1 MENICA
7 NYRDYL
13 YQVRRTNMAK
23 AMVYIQSGGPTSVI
37 NTSLYGA
44 IKEAQKHSEISH
56 IYGSLNGIEGLLKDN
71 IIDLGKEDPAQIE
84 LLKQTPGSILGTSRH
99 KLPKDFHHEE
109 YSKIIET
116 CKKHNI
122 GYVFV
127 NGGNDSMDT
136 CYKLSL
142 LCKELN
148 LDIKVMGVPKT
159 VDNDLA
165 ETDHSNGFGS
175 AAKYVINT
183 TREIIAD
190 AQSYDRYKGYIIEVM
205 GRNAGW
211 LTAATDLLPE
221 HARPDLI
228 YLPENKFDTEKF
240 VKEFGEIYEKKGI
253 CIVAI
258 SEGIDFERDETNVKV
273 DSFGHKQLGG
283 AASDLAKLINSRLG
297 ISVRA
302 IELSLPQRAF
312 SFLTSKVD
320 SEEAE
325 ACGREAVKHAVE
337 GMTGHMI
344 AIKRLSDAP
353 YKVEYKTVDISKIAN
368 VERKVP
374 STMMKD
380 DSHMDASF
388 KAYCEPLIKG
398 ELEIKMK
405 DGIIETTLLK
415 KVRV

>member
-1 MENICA
+1 MSK
-7 NYRDYL
+7 
-13 YQVRRTNMAK
+13 K

-44 IKEAQKHSEISH
+44 IREGQKHPEISK
-56 IYGSLNGIEGLLKDN
+56 IYGSLNGIDGLLNDN
-71 IIDLGKEDPAQIE
+71 LIDLGAEDDETIE
-84 LLKQTPGSILGTSRH
+84 LFKQTPGAVLGTTRH
-99 KLPKDFHHEE
+99 KLPKDLHHEE
-109 YSKIIET
+109 YSRIIET
-116 CKKHNI
+116 LKKHDI

-142 LCKELN
+142 LAKELN

-183 TREIIAD
+183 IREIIAD
-190 AQSYDRYKGYIIEVM
+190 AQSYKNYKAYIIEIM

-211 LTAATDLLPE
+211 LTAAVDLLPE
-221 HARPDLI
+221 EARPDLI
-228 YLPENKFDTEKF
+228 YLPENKFDVEKF
-240 VKEFGEIYEKKGI
+240 VANVDKIYAKKGN

-258 SEGIDFERDETNVKV
+258 SEGIEFERDESNVKI

-283 AASDLAKLINSRLG
+283 AASDLGKLITSRLG
-297 ISVRA
+297 IAVRA
-302 IELSLPQRAF
+302 IELSLPQRAY

-320 SEEAE
+320 SDEACICGAE
-325 ACGREAVKHAVE
+325 AVRHAVE

-344 AIKRLSDAP
+344 AIKRVSDKP
-353 YKVEYKTVDISKIAN
+353 YAVKYEPVDISKIAN

-374 STMMKD
+374 ISMMKD
-380 DSHMDASF
+380 DSHMDPSF
-388 KAYCEPLIKG
+388 RAYCEPLIQG
-398 ELEIKMK
+398 ELAVTMEN
-405 DGIIETTLLK
+405 GIIKTAVLK

>member
-1 MENICA
+1 
-7 NYRDYL
+7 
-13 YQVRRTNMAK
+13 MAK

-37 NTSLYGA
+37 NSSLYGA
-44 IKEAQKHSEISH
+44 IKEAEKHSEISG
-56 IYGSLNGIEGLLKDN
+56 IYGSLNGIDGLLNDR
-71 IIDLGKEDPAQIE
+71 IIDLGKEDKETIE
-84 LLKQTPGSILGTSRH
+84 LFLQTPGAVLGTTRH
-99 KLPKDFHHEE
+99 KLPKDLHHEE
-109 YSKIIET
+109 YTRIIET
-116 CKKHNI
+116 LKKHNI

-142 LCKELN
+142 LAKELN

-183 TREIIAD
+183 TREILAD

-221 HARPDLI
+221 NARPDLI
-228 YLPENKFDTEKF
+228 YLPENKFDVDSF
-240 VKEFGEIYEKKGI
+240 VKKFGEIYEKKGI
-253 CIVAI
+253 CVVAI
-258 SEGIDFERDETNVKV
+258 SEGLQFERDEANVKV

-283 AASDLAKLINSRLG
+283 AATDLGKLITARLG

-320 SEEAE
+320 SEEAQ
-325 ACGREAVKHAVE
+325 ACGREAVRHAVE

-344 AIKRLSDAP
+344 AIKRVSDAP
-353 YKVEYKTVDISKIAN
+353 YKVEYKPVDISKIAN

-374 STMMKD
+374 TSMMKD
-380 DSHMDASF
+380 DGHLAPSF
-388 KAYCEPLIKG
+388 RTYCEPLIQG
-398 ELEIKMK
+398 ELNIKMEN
-405 DGIIETTLLK
+405 GIIKTAVLK

>member
-1 MENICA
+1 
-7 NYRDYL
+7 
-13 YQVRRTNMAK
+13 MAK

-37 NTSLYGA
+37 NSSLYGA
-44 IKEAQKHSEISH
+44 VKEAEKHPEISH
-56 IYGSLNGIEGLLKDN
+56 IYGSLNGIDGLLNDN
-71 IIDLGKEDPAQIE
+71 IIDLGAEDKETIE
-84 LLKQTPGSILGTSRH
+84 LFLQTPGAVLGTTRH
-99 KLPKDFHHEE
+99 KLPKDLHHEE
-109 YSKIIET
+109 YSRIIET
-116 CKKHNI
+116 LKKHDI

-142 LCKELN
+142 LAKELN
-148 LDIKVMGVPKT
+148 MDLKVMGVPKT

-221 HARPDLI
+221 GARPDLI
-228 YLPENKFDTEKF
+228 YLPENKFDVDSF
-240 VKEFGEIYEKKGI
+240 VQKFGEIYNQKGI
-253 CIVAI
+253 CVVAI
-258 SEGIDFERDETNVKV
+258 SEGIEFERDESNVKI

-283 AASDLAKLINSRLG
+283 AGSDLAKTINARLG
-297 ISVRA
+297 ISVRS

-320 SEEAE
+320 SEEAQ
-325 ACGREAVKHAVE
+325 ACGREAVRHAVE

-344 AIKRLSDAP
+344 AIKRISDAP
-353 YKVEYKTVDISKIAN
+353 YKVEYQPVDISKIAN

-374 STMMKD
+374 GFMMKTD
-380 DSHMDASF
+380 ARMDATF
-388 KAYCEPLIKG
+388 RAYCEPLIQG
-398 ELEIKMK
+398 ELDIKMDK
-405 DGIIETTLLK
+405 GIIKTAVLK

>member
-1 MENICA
+1 MSS
-7 NYRDYL
+7 
-13 YQVRRTNMAK
+13 K

-37 NTSLYGA
+37 NSSLYGA
-44 IKEAQKHSEISH
+44 IREAQKHPEISH
-56 IYGSLNGIEGLLKDN
+56 IYGSLNGIDGLLNDR
-71 IIDLGKEDPAQIE
+71 IIDLGKEDDETIE
-84 LLKQTPGSILGTSRH
+84 LLKQTPGAALGTTRH
-99 KLPKDFHHEE
+99 KLPKDLHHEE
-109 YSKIIET
+109 YSRIIET
-116 CKKHNI
+116 LKKHDI

-142 LCKELN
+142 LAKELN

-183 TREIIAD
+183 FREIIAD
-190 AQSYDRYKGYIIEVM
+190 AQSYVNYKAYIIEIM

-211 LTAATDLLPE
+211 LTAAVDLLPE
-221 HARPDLI
+221 GARPDLI
-228 YLPENKFDTEKF
+228 YLPENKFDVDKF
-240 VKEFGEIYEKKGI
+240 VEKVGKIYKEKGN

-258 SEGIDFERDETNVKV
+258 SEGIEFERDESNVKI

-283 AASDLAKLINSRLG
+283 AASDLGDIISARLG

-302 IELSLPQRAF
+302 IELSLPQRAY

-320 SEEAE
+320 SDEACSCGAE
-325 ACGREAVKHAVE
+325 AVRRAVE
-337 GMTGHMI
+337 GMTAHMI
-344 AIKRLSDAP
+344 AIKRVSDKP
-353 YKVEYKTVDISKIAN
+353 YQVKLEPVDISKIAN

-374 STMMKD
+374 ASMMKD
-380 DSHMDASF
+380 DSHMAPSF
-388 KAYCEPLIKG
+388 RAYCEPLIQG
-398 ELEIKMK
+398 ELAIKM
-405 DGIIETTLLK
+405 DNGIIKTAILK
-415 KVRV
+415 KIII